1 MVNLNSDIT
10 SIIEILEKV
19 GKKEL
24 KKKKDLLWTTLFI
37 NDNIDILN
45 YGDGKQVL
53 SLTYVHNKDYMDKGQ
68 ATIDIGD
75 WCDPLI
81 RLNLMNMENLL
92 SELELNQNEHIIS
105 NILLQL
111 KEKKYTV
118 ESK

>member
-1 MVNLNSDIT
+1 MVNLNSNIN
-10 SIIEILEKV
+10 SIIEILEKI

-24 KKKKDLLWTTLFI
+24 KKKKDILWTTISI
-37 NDNIDILN
+37 NENIDILN
-45 YGDGKQVL
+45 YGAGKQVL
-53 SLTYVHNKDYMDKGQ
+53 SLTYVHNKNYMNKGQ

-81 RLNLMNMENLL
+81 RLNLMNQEYLI

-111 KEKKYTV
+111 KEKKYTLA
-118 ESK
+118 SK